1 MLSLLALLAGKYLQ
15 KHKYW
20 LILKPAHAAGRAAG
34 AAAAAAACNAAGR
47 MTTQL
52 TCFTCTKVQILTQ
65 KGVAGRAAGAAAA
78 AAARKRRWAHAV
90 VEVLR

>member
-1 MLSLLALLAGKYLQ
+1 MLSLLALLAQKYLQ

-20 LILKPAHAAGRAAG
+20 LILKPAHAAGRAVC
-34 AAAAAAACNAAGR
+34 AAAAAACNAAGR
-47 MTTQL
+47 MTTQFA
-52 TCFTCTKVQILTQ
+52 CFTITKVRILTQ
-65 KGVAGRAAGAAAA
+65 KGVAGRASGAAAA